1 MTSPLR
7 PFDVHTETACR
18 LTGKPP
24 ESITPEE
31 RRLGK
36 TINYC
41 AIYANNSANA
51 ILTALELTGPNA
63 ELRSIRQTDQW
74 E

>member
-7 PFDVHTETACR
+7 SFDIHTETAYR
-18 LTGKPP
+18 QHAQLTNFLLLY
-24 ESITPEE
+24 ST
-31 RRLGK
+31 
-36 TINYC
+36 
-41 AIYANNSANA
+41 NNANA

-74 E
+74 D